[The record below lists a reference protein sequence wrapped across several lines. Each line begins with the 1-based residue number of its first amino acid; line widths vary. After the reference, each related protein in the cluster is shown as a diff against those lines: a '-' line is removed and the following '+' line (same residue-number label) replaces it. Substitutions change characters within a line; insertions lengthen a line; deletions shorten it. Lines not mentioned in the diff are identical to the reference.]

1 MVEFMLLERNR
12 IIKKEEMLK
21 LDKITKYYEVPETTI
36 RRTVL
41 DELSLEINKGDRIA
55 ILGPSGSGKST
66 LLNVMSSLD
75 VPNSGTVRIDG
86 DEISS
91 LNSDQ
96 LAQFRNKKIGFV
108 FQSHHLLPQLSLLEN
123 VLLPY
128 LPEKDKTV
136 KKEAEQR
143 ALELLEFVG
152 LSNQIHQR
160 PGQMSGGECQ
170 RAAVVRALIHEPK
183 LILADEPTGS
193 LDKESADQLAK
204 LFVRINEEQGVTMVV
219 VTHSQDLAQHMN
231 RVCRI
236 EGGKIKE

>member
-1 MVEFMLLERNR
+1 MAEFMLLERNNLILGR
-12 IIKKEEMLK
+12 MLK
-21 LDKITKYYEVPETTI
+21 LDKITKYYETTESNI
-36 RRTVL
+36 RRLVL
-41 DELSLEINKGDRIA
+41 DELSLEITKGDRIA

-75 VPNSGTVRIDG
+75 LPNSGTVKFD
-86 DEISS
+86 DEEISS
-91 LNSDQ
+91 YNSNQ

-108 FQSHHLLPQLSLLEN
+108 FQAHHLLPQLSLLEN

-128 LPEKDKTV
+128 LPEKDRAV
-136 KKEAEQR
+136 KKEAEKR
-143 ALELLEFVG
+143 ALHLLDFVG

-183 LILADEPTGS
+183 LLLADEPTGS
-193 LDKESADQLAK
+193 LDKASADQLAK

-219 VTHSQDLAQHMN
+219 VTHSQDLAEHMK
-231 RVCRI
+231 RICRI
-236 EGGKIKE
+236 ENGKIKE

>member
-1 MVEFMLLERNR
+1 
-12 IIKKEEMLK
+12 MLK
-21 LDKITKYYEVPETTI
+21 LENITKYYEVPESTI

-41 DELSLEINKGDRIA
+41 DELSLEVEAGERMA

-75 VPNSGTVRIDG
+75 LPNSGTVKFDG
-86 DEISS
+86 EEISNYDS
-91 LNSDQ
+91 NQ
-96 LAQFRNKKIGFV
+96 LAQFRNQKIGFV

-128 LPEKDKTV
+128 LPEKDKAV
-136 KKEAEQR
+136 KKEAEKR
-143 ALELLEFVG
+143 ALDLLDFVG

-170 RAAVVRALIHEPK
+170 RAAVVRALIHQPK

-204 LFVRINEEQGVTMVV
+204 LFVRINEEQAVTMIV
-219 VTHSQDLAQHMN
+219 VTHSRDLAQYMN
-231 RVCRI
+231 RICRI
-236 EGGKIKE
+236 EKGQIQEIHN

>member
-1 MVEFMLLERNR
+1 MAEFMLLERNNL
-12 IIKKEEMLK
+12 IIGRMLK
-21 LDKITKYYEVPETTI
+21 LDKITKYYEATESTI
-36 RRTVL
+36 RRMVL
-41 DELSLEINKGDRIA
+41 DELSLEISKGDRVA

-75 VPNSGTVRIDG
+75 LPNSGTVLFDHE
-86 DEISS
+86 EISS
-91 LNSDQ
+91 YDSNQ
-96 LAQFRNKKIGFV
+96 LAQFRNQKIGFV
-108 FQSHHLLPQLSLLEN
+108 FQAHHLLPQLSLLEN

-128 LPEKDKTV
+128 LPEKDKAT
-136 KKEAEQR
+136 KKEAETR
-143 ALELLEFVG
+143 ALELLDFVG

-219 VTHSQDLAQHMN
+219 VTHSQDLAAHMK
-231 RVCRI
+231 RICRI
-236 EGGKIKE
+236 ENGKIKE